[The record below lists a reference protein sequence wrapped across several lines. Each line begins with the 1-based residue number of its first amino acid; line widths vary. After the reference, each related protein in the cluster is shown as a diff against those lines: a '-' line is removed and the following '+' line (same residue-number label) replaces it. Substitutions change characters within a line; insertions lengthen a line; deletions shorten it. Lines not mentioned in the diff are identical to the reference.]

1 MYIHKLYPPHMWYKH
16 LASILAASGSLTKLA
31 FLQNLRL
38 RECSPKQNW
47 RHHPWS
53 KGPGPATYKI
63 KHNVVRGRPWG
74 PCSSRASA
82 LVAVASE
89 SHRCCP
95 CFLGKTPPMVLCK
108 KPKSKEPTKV
118 EPQNQS
124 ANDCNDWRDI
134 FACNGL
140 LPKGAGMVFA
150 VFSGTL
156 KSTRNPRR
164 IETHLGTRVQSDGS
178 TFSGVRDHESL
189 RGSTGVILAASHEP
203 SGKKST
209 HC

>member
-47 RHHPWS
+47 RHRPWS

-63 KHNVVRGRPWG
+63 KHDVVCGRPWG

-82 LVAVASE
+82 LVAVGFAHAFGEEATHGSLQE
-89 SHRCCP
+89 ATVQRTSQGGTTKSVGQRLQWLERHLRLQSFARQRC
-95 CFLGKTPPMVLCK
+95 
-108 KPKSKEPTKV
+108 
-118 EPQNQS
+118 
-124 ANDCNDWRDI
+124 RD
-134 FACNGL
+134 G
-140 LPKGAGMVFA
+140 
-150 VFSGTL
+150 FSGTL

-178 TFSGVRDHESL
+178 TFSGVLDHESL